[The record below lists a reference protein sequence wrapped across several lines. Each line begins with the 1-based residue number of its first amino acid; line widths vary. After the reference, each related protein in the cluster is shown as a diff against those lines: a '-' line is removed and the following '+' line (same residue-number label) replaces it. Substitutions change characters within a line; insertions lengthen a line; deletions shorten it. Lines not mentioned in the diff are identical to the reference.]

1 MKFLLSFGTRPEWI
15 KIKPLIKAFQQNN
28 IEYNCLF
35 TGQHTDLL
43 TAHHFDWEITINN
56 SNNNRLNNV
65 IASVLNADVPW
76 SNWDYIL
83 TQGDTA
89 SAYAVSLAAF
99 NNNIKTIHLEAGLRS
114 NDLLNPY
121 PEEAYR
127 QMISRITDINFCPTE
142 ESSQNLENENVLGKV
157 YTVGNTVL
165 DNLKEYKSK
174 CSYGDTVLVTL
185 HRRENHS
192 VIDQWFTELNDIAK
206 QYSELKFIL
215 PVHANPNVK
224 KHTDILTNVHCVE
237 PMSYN
242 HMIDTIARS
251 KFIITDSGG
260 LQEEGSFLNKKVIVC
275 RKTTERPEGIY
286 TGHLHMCK
294 KPVDL
299 KKLVDIINTD
309 PIWDAPCPYGDGN
322 SSQKICDILL
332 NEL

>member
-1 MKFLLSFGTRPEWI
+1 M
-15 KIKPLIKAFQQNN
+15 
-28 IEYNCLF
+28 
-35 TGQHTDLL
+35 H
-43 TAHHFDWEITINN
+43 
-56 SNNNRLNNV
+56 
-65 IASVLNADVPW
+65 
-76 SNWDYIL
+76 
-83 TQGDTA
+83 
-89 SAYAVSLAAF
+89 
-99 NNNIKTIHLEAGLRS
+99 KT
-114 NDLLNPY
+114 
-121 PEEAYR
+121 
-127 QMISRITDINFCPTE
+127 
-142 ESSQNLENENVLGKV
+142 
-157 YTVGNTVL
+157 
-165 DNLKEYKSK
+165 
-174 CSYGDTVLVTL
+174 
-185 HRRENHS
+185 
-192 VIDQWFTELNDIAK
+192 
-206 QYSELKFIL
+206 KFIL